1 MTEAQRV
8 VLLLSSHS
16 QHFFVLL
23 DRDKKGT
30 LSRALVTE
38 YMEDIVKEVAE
49 KDELMSVE
57 EAVQTVFNAV
67 HPKNP
72 SEWGDGRV
80 VRSRIV
86 LEDILASMD
95 PCLLMTLLADY
106 QTLHAVLYDEQGN
119 PICCV
124 CCIVVSDV
132 CVVLCVIFM

>member
-8 VLLLSSHS
+8 GSLLLHHA

-23 DRDKKGT
+23 DRDKKGA
-30 LSRALVTE
+30 LSTARVTE

-49 KDELMSVE
+49 KDGLMSVE
-57 EAVQTVFNAV
+57 EAVRTVFNAV

-72 SEWGDGRV
+72 DEWAEGGV
-80 VRSRIV
+80 VRCRIS

-119 PICCV
+119 PI
-124 CCIVVSDV
+124 
-132 CVVLCVIFM
+132 

>member
-8 VLLLSSHS
+8 RLPALSYA
-16 QHFFVLL
+16 QYFFTLL
-23 DRDKKGT
+23 DRDGKGA
-30 LSRALVTE
+30 LSAALVTE

-49 KDELMSVE
+49 KDALMTVE
-57 EAVQTVFNAV
+57 EAVRTVFNAV

-72 SEWGDGRV
+72 SEWGEV
-80 VRSRIV
+80 ELLRSRIA

-119 PICCV
+119 PIWCV
-124 CCIVVSDV
+124 
-132 CVVLCVIFM
+132 F